1 MAGDMTELESGR
13 TVRLGE
19 RLLRLP
25 WRAPAI
31 GSRLEAEFHIPPA
44 RRTNAPLTRDSLA
57 RGLVV
62 VSTLPNIEKHAC
74 VAQIVDLEEHG
85 RCLVH
90 QPRIVHVSSDP
101 ARHWA
106 EVDLFHPGI
115 VSESYS
121 LAECDGESRRSFAQ
135 AFGVAVEG
143 EPRITHGLFALLDAT
158 FLAVEIPFDQM
169 RPPWVTD
176 FLDAVHGALHAARA
190 PE

>member
-1 MAGDMTELESGR
+1 VTALEFDR
-13 TVRLGE
+13 TVHLGE
-19 RLLRLP
+19 RVLRLP
-25 WRAPAI
+25 WRAPAL
-31 GSRLEAEFHIPPA
+31 GSRLEAEFRVPPA
-44 RRTNAPLTRDSLA
+44 RRTNAPLTRESLS

-115 VSESYS
+115 LSESYS
-121 LAECDGESRRSFAQ
+121 LAECDDESRTSFAQ
-135 AFGVAVEG
+135 AFGVGVEG
-143 EPRITHGLFALLDAT
+143 ERRVTHGLFALLDGT
-158 FLAVEIPFDQM
+158 FLAVEIPSDQM
-169 RPPWVTD
+169 HPPWVAD